1 MTPDRIDCDTIGRRL
16 RLMQEALATL
26 RDSSSLVTGHLAS
39 DPIARAATER
49 LVQVIVDLA
58 LDINGHLVVALL
70 GRAPETGRRS
80 FLDMA
85 EAGVLTDELVS
96 RLAPAAGLRNV
107 LVHHYV
113 DIDARKVAD
122 AVPQLL
128 ADMPEYVTAVA
139 RFAKQ
144 TKRG

>member
-1 MTPDRIDCDTIGRRL
+1 MTPDRIDRDTIGRRL
-16 RLMQEALATL
+16 RLMQQALATL
-26 RDSSSLVTGHLAS
+26 RDSSSSTTGHLAS

-85 EAGVLTDELVS
+85 EAGLC
-96 RLAPAAGLRNV
+96 
-107 LVHHYV
+107 
-113 DIDARKVAD
+113 
-122 AVPQLL
+122 
-128 ADMPEYVTAVA
+128 
-139 RFAKQ
+139 
-144 TKRG
+144 

>member
-1 MTPDRIDCDTIGRRL
+1 MTPDRIDRDTIGRRL

-26 RDSSSLVTGHLAS
+26 RDSSSSTTGHLAF

-107 LVHHYV
+107 LVHQYV

-139 RFAKQ
+139 RFATQ
-144 TKRG
+144 TNRG